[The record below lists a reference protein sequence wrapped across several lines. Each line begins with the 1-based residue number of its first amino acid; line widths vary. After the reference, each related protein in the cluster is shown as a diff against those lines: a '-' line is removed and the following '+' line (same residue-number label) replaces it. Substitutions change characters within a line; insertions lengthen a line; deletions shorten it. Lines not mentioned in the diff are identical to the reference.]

1 MGVKIGIIGGG
12 AAGMFCAVRAAMLG
26 AEVTL
31 FEKNE
36 RMGRKLGITG
46 KGRCNLTNACDTKEF
61 IANIVTNKK
70 FMYTASAALTSF
82 ALMDFFE
89 NEIGVPLKVER
100 GNRVFPVSDKASDIV
115 MGLVNKM
122 KALGVRIIH
131 DNVTDILTDEG
142 KVTGLRCG
150 HHIHHFDRV
159 VLATGGASYPL
170 TGSDGSGYRMAKRLG
185 IEVTP
190 ITGSLIPLVSEE
202 RDIPKMQGL
211 ALKNISIEVTDT
223 VKNKVIYHDFGELL
237 FTHFGLS
244 GPVILSAS
252 AHMRPMEKGRFKVSI
267 DLKPALDE
275 ATLDAR
281 LLSDFEKYKNK
292 NLGNSLSDLLPQKM
306 IPVFIDRLGISED
319 RKINSITKDERRKMI
334 ALLKSFEVTINGK
347 RPIDEA
353 IITSGGID
361 VSEITPKTME
371 SKKISG
377 LYFAGEVIDLDA
389 YTGGFNLQ
397 IAFSTANLAAISAC
411 EE

>member
-1 MGVKIGIIGGG
+1 MAVKIGIIGGG
-12 AAGMFCAVRAAMLG
+12 AAGMFCAIRASMLG
-26 AEVTL
+26 AEVTV

-36 RMGRKLGITG
+36 KMGRKLGITG
-46 KGRCNLTNACDTKEF
+46 KGRCNLTNACDTREF
-61 IANIVTNKK
+61 ISNIVTNRK
-70 FMYTASAALTSF
+70 FMYTAASSLTSRD
-82 ALMDFFE
+82 LMDFFE
-89 NEIGVPLKVER
+89 NEIGVPLKIER
-100 GNRVFPVSDKASDIV
+100 GNRVFPQSDKASEIV
-115 MGLVNKM
+115 MGLVKKM
-122 KALGVRIIH
+122 HSLGVRIIH
-131 DNVTDILTDEG
+131 DNVTDILTENG
-142 KVTGLRCG
+142 VVTGVKCG
-150 HHIHHFDRV
+150 SHHHSFDRV
-159 VLATGGASYPL
+159 VLATGGASYPT

-190 ITGSLIPLVSEE
+190 ISPSLVPLLSKE

-211 ALKNISIEVTDT
+211 ALKNISIEVLDNTCE
-223 VKNKVIYHDFGELL
+223 KIIYRDFGELL

-244 GPVILSAS
+244 GPVVLSAS
-252 AHMRPMEKGRFKVSI
+252 AHMRPMEKERYTVKI

-275 ATLDAR
+275 ATLDTR

-306 IPVFIDRLGISED
+306 IPVFIARLGISED
-319 RKINSITKDERRKMI
+319 RKINSITKEERRKI
-334 ALLKSFEVTINGK
+334 LSLLKDFRVTVTGF

-353 IITSGGID
+353 IVTSGGVD

-371 SKKISG
+371 SKKIKG